1 MKTIRVYFLTAT
13 VTAVMVCFANGVHGQ
28 QDGDSTPGPENA
40 AAPEPVV
47 AVSDAEAEIAEQ
59 LFQAGRKL
67 FFQGRHQESIEKL
80 KNATKTNPVRTGYK
94 LLLAKAY
101 QAVDQDAEAT
111 VVLEEVIKADADHV
125 EAGVLLAELLDA
137 RKKPQRVIAILE
149 PLLKLK
155 HTYELYHLLG
165 EACYQ
170 QEDFRAARRNFEE
183 AVKLNPRNH
192 SDHYQLGNI
201 YLSQK
206 RFARAARAYQTA
218 RGLGFSSGVFHFKLA
233 SVYFNLHNYLGRVS
247 TAQVLGGQAGEV
259 SGDIYL
265 IDAVP
270 GAQDTFH
277 VAGTQSA
284 IYHVAMAQ
292 KLGIDVFQIRFLE
305 ANIWLSTHYFD
316 KADAI
321 YASLEKNVK
330 KADAGLFWS
339 QWAQT
344 ALGQDDF
351 ENHIGRL
358 RKAIEIAPEIYEVT
372 LSDALKN
379 VARRYQQLGDN
390 AKYVSFLKQAVD
402 GNPLSARLHVQLGDA
417 YWSLN
422 NRENAIAQYRLVLEL
437 EPGFADRVR
446 LQNRIRGDS
455 DSLPAATV
463 ASRPGAS
470 RPGLAG
476 IAAVRPED
484 FTCLFSG
491 DPAKPEFTMKY
502 KGSSLFFCCESCR
515 KEFSGN
521 LAMHSAKANHQLYR
535 TGQAKVK
542 TCPVSGR
549 PLKSKFNVTV
559 AGVSVPLCCGG
570 CKASVNEEK
579 DEDKRIEMVFGNV
592 VFAQNFVIQPAPR

>member
-1 MKTIRVYFLTAT
+1 MKKIHACLPVAV
-13 VTAVMVCFANGVHGQ
+13 VTAAMTCFTIGVQGQ
-28 QDGDSTPGPENA
+28 EDGDSTVGQTSPASTESVA
-40 AAPEPVV
+40 
-47 AVSDAEAEIAEQ
+47 AVSEAEAAIAEE

-67 FFQGRHQESIEKL
+67 FFQGRHQDAIEKL
-80 KNATKTNPVRTGYK
+80 KNAAKTNPARTGYK
-94 LLLAKAY
+94 LLLAKAHR
-101 QAVDQDAEAT
+101 AVEQDAEAT
-111 VVLEEVIKADADHV
+111 VVLEQVIKADADHV

-165 EACYQ
+165 EAYYQ
-170 QEDFRAARRNFEE
+170 QESFSAARRNFEA
-183 AVKLNPRNH
+183 AVKLNPRNRT
-192 SDHYQLGNI
+192 DHYQLGNI

-206 RFARAARAYQTA
+206 RFARAARSYQTA
-218 RGLGFSSGVFHFKLA
+218 RSLGFSSGVFHFKLA

-247 TAQVLGGQAGEV
+247 TAQVIGGRPGDV
-259 SGDIYL
+259 SGDIY
-265 IDAVP
+265 IIGAVP

-292 KLGIDVFQIRFLE
+292 ELGIDVFQIRFLE
-305 ANIWLSTHYFD
+305 ANIWLSTHHFD
-316 KADAI
+316 KADTI
-321 YASLEKNVK
+321 YASLEKKVSK
-330 KADAGLFWS
+330 EDAGLFWS

-351 ENHIGRL
+351 ENHISRL
-358 RKAIEIAPEIYEVT
+358 KQAIEIAPEIYKVT

-390 AKYVSFLKQAVD
+390 GKYVEFLKQAVE
-402 GNPLSARLHVQLGDA
+402 GNPLSARLHAGLGDA
-417 YWSLN
+417 HWSLN
-422 NRENAIAQYRLVLEL
+422 DRENAIAEYKLVLEL
-437 EPGFADRVR
+437 EPGFADRIR

-455 DSLPAATV
+455 TPVPV
-463 ASRPGAS
+463 ASAAPRPGFS
-470 RPGLAG
+470 G
-476 IAAVRPED
+476 IAAVRAEN

-491 DPAKPEFTMKY
+491 DPARKEFTMKY
-502 KGSSLFFCCESCR
+502 KGSSVFFCCDSCR

-521 LAMHSAKANHQLYR
+521 LAKYSAQANHQLYK

-549 PLKSKFNVTV
+549 PLKSQFNVTV

-570 CKASVNEEK
+570 CKETVSEEK
-579 DEDKRIEMVFGNV
+579 DADKRIEMIFGNV
-592 VFAQNFVIQPAPR
+592 VFSQHFVIQPAKP